1 MLAVCIFNLGHGKS
15 AYRLIPAVHFNTQT
29 VFVLRL
35 LTHATKI
42 MSGARSIT
50 LDHAKRLARRFKMR
64 PEAFLDL
71 D

>member
-1 MLAVCIFNLGHGKS
+1 MVTCITLLHETDIEQG
-15 AYRLIPAVHFNTQT
+15 T
-29 VFVLRL
+29 VSKL
-35 LTHATKI
+35 
-42 MSGARSIT
+42 MSGGRSIT